1 MGQALDDKAWHRLRN
16 ESSQTEGSGMG
27 FDFSKFGDEG
37 LSEAFV
43 EWLVDEQWVDIS
55 AHFGRLWE
63 YYQNQMYDLS
73 TTGGIDSKVNE
84 SSRNYVQGQEYGLP
98 ARITGVVHSG
108 TGGALVGRA
117 VRDIQRKEVVIE
129 NDISWR
135 INAMVDFLFGKGI
148 DFVSKAPKAR
158 KRREIE
164 KILKAVFE
172 AEAQAGFFQSMAVL
186 GSVYGFVDCVVRP
199 DEELLIGMKRPMSG
213 TADSEHTFSAS
224 GSSSQKQGS
233 SLDSILQLASHICLE
248 LIEAPR
254 ALPILDE
261 NDYRKINYYV
271 QNFWQQKNIVS
282 TKGGFLSR
290 LLGGKT
296 VGGKREKVMVT
307 EIIGPNIWQRYEDKE
322 LVAEGNNPL
331 GVVPVVHMQN
341 IAQPY
346 YYEGISD
353 VEQLIGL
360 QDELNTRLSDRAN
373 RITFQSFKM
382 YLAKG
387 IEGFED
393 RPVSPG
399 RMWCTDNM
407 DASIEQFGGDSSTPS
422 ENAHITEIRE
432 AIDKVSGVTPVVAG
446 ILKNKLGN
454 LTSGVAL
461 KMTFIGMLAR
471 TTRKQFTYGQGLRQ
485 IGQMILHILDVCGVY
500 PTERQERELEV
511 LYPNPLPEN
520 MMERLKEAQIK
531 KDLGVPREQV
541 LRELGYETVRELDGE
556 E

>member
-1 MGQALDDKAWHRLRN
+1 VLRVEGQIILDCIFEIADEQKDLD
-16 ESSQTEGSGMG
+16 MG
-27 FDFSKFGDEG
+27 FDFRRFDDAG

-43 EWLVDEQWVDIS
+43 EWLVDDRWVDINT
-55 AHFGRLWE
+55 HFGRLWE
-63 YYQNQMYDLS
+63 YYQNQMYEVG
-73 TTGGIDSKVNE
+73 TTVGVDGKINE

-98 ARITGVVHSG
+98 ARITGVMHSAG
-108 TGGALVGRA
+108 SGIHGGRA
-117 VRDIQRKEVVIE
+117 VRDIGRKEIVIE

-135 INAMVDFLFGKGI
+135 VNAMVDFLFGKGV
-148 DFVSKAPKAR
+148 DFISKSPQAR

-172 AEAQAGFFQSMAVL
+172 AEAQAGFLQNMAVL
-186 GSVYGFVDCVVRP
+186 GAVYGFVDCIIRP
-199 DEELLIGMKRPMSG
+199 GTELLLQKHRPRG
-213 TADSEHTFSAS
+213 ASEGPLSAS
-224 GSSSQKQGS
+224 FQNTSFK
-233 SLDSILQLASHICLE
+233 SILQLASRICLE
-248 LIEAPR
+248 LIEASR

-271 QNFWQQKNIVS
+271 QNFYQPKNAVS
-282 TKGGFLSR
+282 KKGGFLSR
-290 LLGGKT
+290 LLGGKSAPDA
-296 VGGKREKVMVT
+296 RDKVMVT
-307 EIIGPNIWQRYEDKE
+307 EIIGPSVWQRYQDKE
-322 LVAEGNNPL
+322 LVAEGANLL
-331 GVVPVVHMQN
+331 GVLPVVHIQN

-399 RMWCTDNM
+399 RMWCTDNP
-407 DASIEQFGGDSSTPS
+407 DASIEQFGGDDSVPS
-422 ENAHITEIRE
+422 EDAHITEIRE
-432 AIDKVSGVTPVVAG
+432 AMDKVSGVTPVVAG

-461 KMTFIGMLAR
+461 KMTFMGMLAR
-471 TTRKQFTYGQGLRQ
+471 TIRKQFTYGQGLKQ
-485 IGQMILHILDVCGVY
+485 IGQMILHTLDVCGVY
-500 PTERQERELEV
+500 HTQAEDREVEV
-511 LYPNPLPEN
+511 LFPNPLPEN
-520 MMERLKEAQIK
+520 MMEKLREAQIK
-531 KDLGVPREQV
+531 KELGVPQEQL
-541 LRELGYETVRELDGE
+541 LRELGYQIAEESNGE

>member
-1 MGQALDDKAWHRLRN
+1 
-16 ESSQTEGSGMG
+16 MG

-43 EWLVDEQWVDIS
+43 EWLVDERWADIV

-63 YYQNQMYDLS
+63 YYQNQMYEVG
-73 TTGGIDSKVNE
+73 TTGGIDSKINE
-84 SSRNYVQGQEYGLP
+84 SSKNYVQGQEYGLP

-108 TGGALVGRA
+108 GRGAFVGRG
-117 VRDIQRKEVVIE
+117 VRDIERKEVVIE

-135 INAMVDFLFGKGI
+135 INAMVDFLFGKGV
-148 DFVSKAPKAR
+148 DFVSKAPKAG

-199 DEELLIGMKRPMSG
+199 GEELLISMKRPLSG
-213 TADSEHTFSAS
+213 PADPEHTFNAS
-224 GSSSQKQGS
+224 DSSFQKQDS

-271 QNFWQQKNIVS
+271 QNFYQQKNAVS
-282 TKGGFLSR
+282 TKGGFLQR

-296 VGGKREKVMVT
+296 AGDKREKVMVA
-307 EIIGPNIWQRYEDKE
+307 EIIGPNLWQRYEDKE

-331 GVVPVVHMQN
+331 GVVPVVHIQN

-346 YYEGISD
+346 YYEGMSD

-422 ENAHITEIRE
+422 ENAHISEIRE
-432 AIDKVSGVTPVVAG
+432 AMDKVSGVTPVVAG

-461 KMTFIGMLAR
+461 KMTFIGMLAK
-471 TTRKQFTYGQGLRQ
+471 TTRKQFTYGQGLKQ
-485 IGQMILHILDVCGVY
+485 IVQMILHTLDVCGVY
-500 PTERQERELEV
+500 RTEAEDREIEV
-511 LYPNPLPEN
+511 LFPNPLPEN
-520 MMERLKEAQIK
+520 VMEKLKEAQIK
-531 KDLGVPREQV
+531 KELGVPPEQV
-541 LRELGYETVRELDGE
+541 LRELGYEVVRELEGQE
-556 E
+556 